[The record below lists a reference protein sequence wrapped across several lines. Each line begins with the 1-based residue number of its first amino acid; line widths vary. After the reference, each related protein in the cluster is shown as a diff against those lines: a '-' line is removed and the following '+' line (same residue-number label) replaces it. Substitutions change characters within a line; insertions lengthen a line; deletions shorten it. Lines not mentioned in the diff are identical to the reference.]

1 MNRRTVCLL
10 FFTLIF
16 FSGSFGQMPDSVKTY
31 IDSALYFMQAK
42 SLFSNEVNWDATRDS
57 VYFKAKTAGTYKE
70 AFPAIV
76 FAFQQLKD
84 FHGMVANADTFYR
97 YPSPVNFEEKIS
109 AAIKKEYLKGNRF
122 VTAPLQN
129 SVGYLRVPSMNVNNP
144 AGIDQLANRLRD
156 SLCDLLQKYPTGLI
170 IDLRMNSGG
179 NSVPMI
185 SGLGP
190 LFSDSLQGYG
200 VDRDGHF
207 LSPVK
212 LKDGVVADESGNKM
226 VNVMKTCVLSS
237 KLRIAVLIGPATFSS
252 AEILAAFLK
261 QQSNV
266 KLFGE
271 PTAGLCNSTEG
282 FLFMNNQGYLLLTVN
297 FIADAKKHVYSN
309 MHVDPTVF
317 VKSADNYENLS
328 ADPTVMAAM
337 QWLKKGK

>member
-1 MNRRTVCLL
+1 MTKLL
-10 FFTLIF
+10 ICAILLTTGSCTLT
-16 FSGSFGQMPDSVKTY
+16 FGQMPDTVKAY

-42 SLFSNEVNWDATRDS
+42 SLFSNDVNWNSTRDS
-57 VYFKAKTAGTYKE
+57 VYYKAKTARTYKE

-97 YPSPVNFEEKIS
+97 FPPPVNFQEKIS
-109 AAIKKEYLKGNRF
+109 PAIQKEYLKGNRF
-122 VTAPLQN
+122 VTASLNN

-144 AGIDQLANRLRD
+144 ATIDQLANRLRD
-156 SLCDLLQKYPTGLI
+156 SLCALLQKNTNGLI

-179 NSVPMI
+179 NSAPMI

-190 LFSDSLQGYG
+190 LFSDSLLGYG
-200 VDRDGHF
+200 VDREGNF

-212 LKDGVVADESGNKM
+212 LKDGVVLDELGNKLA
-226 VNVMKTCVLSS
+226 NVKNNCVPSS
-237 KLRIAVLIGPATFSS
+237 NLRIAVLTGQATFSS

-261 QQSNV
+261 QQPNV

-271 PTAGLCNSTEG
+271 PTPGLCNSTEG

-297 FIADAKKHVYSN
+297 FIADAKKHIYTS
-309 MHVDPTVF
+309 MHVEPTVF
-317 VKSADNYENLS
+317 VKSADNYENLY
-328 ADPTVMAAM
+328 ADSTVIAALK
-337 QWLKKGK
+337 WLNERK